1 MAVRNQLV
9 HRPPHAVWA
18 VLADPNRFEDWVVG
32 PSDSRPLDRTWP
44 DVGSRL
50 CYTVR
55 LGPWS
60 SEGVTTV
67 RYVEPG
73 RELEL
78 EASFKSL
85 GTARIFLQLRPWGEE
100 TLVICD
106 EHPLRGLGGTLHNPA
121 IEVLIQLRHRG
132 MLARLARLVEQDPVA
147 GQAPAGEREPAR
159 EQGRPRPRG
168 A

>member
-18 VLADPNRFEDWVVG
+18 VLADPTLYGEWVVG
-32 PSDSRPLDRTWP
+32 PSESTPLDQLWP
-44 DVGSRL
+44 EVGSRL
-50 CYTVR
+50 RYTVR

-60 SEGVTTV
+60 TEGVTTV
-67 RYVEPG
+67 RHLEPG

-78 EASFKSL
+78 EASFQTL

-100 TLVICD
+100 TLVVCD
-106 EHPLRGLGGTLHNPA
+106 EHPLRGLGGTLHNPTVEA
-121 IEVLIQLRHRG
+121 LLQLRHRG
-132 MLARLARLVEQDPVA
+132 MLARLAGIVERGHA
-147 GQAPAGEREPAR
+147 GAR
-159 EQGRPRPRG
+159 H